1 MGEPATGT
9 CTAVLD
15 RFEDD
20 LAVLILE
27 DGGEAVGQHV
37 SDIGNLPD
45 NACKQDAV
53 LEITLDEG
61 DLVSAK
67 YDAEETERRSATAQD
82 RFDRLSQR
90 PPTEDADD
98 DRESQRPD

>member
-1 MGEPATGT
+1 MGEPPTGT
-9 CTAVLD
+9 YTAVLD

-27 DGGEAVGQHV
+27 DGGEVVGQHV
-37 SDIGNLPD
+37 TDIGNLPD
-45 NACKQDAV
+45 DACSQDAV
-53 LEITLDEG
+53 LEITLSEG
-61 DLVSAK
+61 DLVNAE
-67 YDAEETERRSATAQD
+67 YNAEETERRSVAAQD

-98 DRESQRPD
+98 DRESRRTD